1 VISAVE
7 ISRQHHA
14 ALDLP
19 HINPWLVAIAVMVG
33 TFMEVLDTTI
43 TNVALPQIAGNLS
56 ASVDESTWILTSY
69 LVSNAVVLPLTG
81 WLSNYFGRKRLL
93 IASVAG
99 FTLSSLACGL
109 APSLPFLILFRV
121 IQGAAGGGLQPLS
134 QAILLEA
141 FPPEQHGK
149 AMAFWGIGILVA
161 PLLGPVAGGWI
172 VDNYSWRWIFYINIP
187 LGVIAIVL
195 ALLFV
200 FDPPY
205 IKRNSSKIDYWGI
218 GFLALGVGA
227 LQIVLDKGQ
236 EEDWFSS
243 HMIMVFTAVTV
254 AGLSLF
260 LIREFSTEDP
270 VVDLRVF
277 RYRNFAAGVLQV
289 TVVGVVLYGTTVL
302 IPLFL
307 QTIMGYPAVDS
318 GIATLPRGWGSIA
331 AMAAAGFLVS
341 KMDGRL
347 VMFVGFL
354 IGGWSTWALGGINL
368 AAGQQDLWW
377 PQFFQG
383 ISMGFIF
390 VPLTTLTY
398 DRISQEEL
406 GNATAIFN
414 LLRNIGGSIGISFVT
429 TMIARN
435 TQVNTNILGEHVTL
449 LNPVSEWFVSGARGL
464 LMSKG
469 QDYAGASTR
478 AYAIVFGMI
487 QRQAWLLSFNKVV
500 HLLGILFFLMIPFML
515 LMRKPSR
522 TGGSIPLH

>member
-1 VISAVE
+1 MEPS
-7 ISRQHHA
+7 SRYNA
-14 ALDLP
+14 ALQP
-19 HINPWLVAIAVMVG
+19 PSINPWLIAIAVMVG

-56 ASVDESTWILTSY
+56 ASVDESTWVLTSY

-99 FTLSSLACGL
+99 FTVSSLACGL
-109 APSLPFLILFRV
+109 APSLPILILFRV
-121 IQGAAGGGLQPLS
+121 IQGATGGGLQPLS

-141 FPPEQHGK
+141 FPPEKHGK

-187 LGVIAIVL
+187 IGVIAIVL

-205 IKRNSSKIDYWGI
+205 IRRNSSKIDYWGI

-243 HMIMVFTAVTV
+243 HMIMVLTALTI

-260 LIREFSTEDP
+260 VIREFTIEHP

-277 RYRNFAAGVLQV
+277 RHRGFAAGIVQV
-289 TVVGVVLYGTTVL
+289 TVIGVVLYGTTVL
-302 IPLFL
+302 IPIFL
-307 QTIMGYPAVDS
+307 QTIMGYPSVDA

-341 KMDGRL
+341 KMDARL
-347 VMFVGFL
+347 VMFAGFL
-354 IGGWSTWALGGINL
+354 IGGWSTWTLGGVNL
-368 AAGQQDLWW
+368 AAGPQDLWW

-398 DRISQEEL
+398 DRISKEEL

-414 LLRNIGGSIGISFVT
+414 LLRNIGGSIGISYVT
-429 TMIARN
+429 TVIARR
-435 TQVNTNILGEHVTL
+435 TQVNTNILGEHITL
-449 LNPVSEWFVSGARGL
+449 LNPMSEWFIGGTRAL

-469 QDYAGASTR
+469 QDYAGASSR

-487 QRQAWLLSFNKVV
+487 QRQAWMLAFNDVV
-500 HLLGILFFLMIPFML
+500 HLLGILFFLMIPFIL
-515 LMRKPSR
+515 LMRRPSHS
-522 TGGSIPLH
+522 GGSIPLH